1 MIFRA
6 LLLSLVVLVPSAVSA
21 QATAA
26 SPIDGVW
33 KIAEVVTT
41 GANAATNANPQQSLI
56 IFARGHYSWINING
70 STLRTQSLA
79 PKDPAKLTDAEKL
92 ARYEEW
98 SPLTAQ
104 SGTFETKGSTLT
116 RRALVAKN
124 VGAMNPKNSN
134 VQEFKLEGNTLWLTS
149 RSAAGQPASETRTK
163 FTRVQ

>member
-1 MIFRA
+1 MTTRAA
-6 LLLSLVVLVPSAVSA
+6 LLTLCVLIPGVALA
-21 QATAA
+21 QTA

-70 STLRTQSLA
+70 TTTRPQA
-79 PKDPAKLTDAEKL
+79 PAAKDPANPTDAEKL
-92 ARYEEW
+92 ARFEEW
-98 SPLTAQ
+98 NPLTAQ
-104 SGTFETKGSTLT
+104 SGTYETKGSTLS

-124 VGAMNPKNSN
+124 VGAMNAKNPN
-134 VQEFKLEGNTLWLTS
+134 VQEFKIEGNTLWLTS
-149 RSAAGQPASETRTK
+149 RSPAGQPASETRTK

>member
-1 MIFRA
+1 MTSRAA
-6 LLLSLVVLVPSAVSA
+6 LLTLCVLFPGIAFS
-21 QATAA
+21 QT

-41 GANAATNANPQQSLI
+41 GANAATNANPQSSMI

-70 STLRTQSLA
+70 TTPRTQSA
-79 PKDPAKLTDAEKL
+79 TAKDPAKLTDAEKL
-92 ARYEEW
+92 ARYNEW
-98 SPLTAQ
+98 APLTAQ

-124 VGAMNPKNSN
+124 VGAMTAKNPN
-134 VQEFKLEGNTLWLTS
+134 VQEFKLEGNTLWLTG